1 MTKKKIL
8 MLADHPLST
17 SGVGCQARWLIQSLI
32 DTGKYS
38 FRVFGGAIKHDDY
51 NITKVNDD
59 FIIRPTDGF
68 GTPELLR
75 LTIATEKP
83 DAIMLFTDPRFFI
96 WVWEMEEEIRQ
107 ICPITYWHLWD
118 NYPWPNF
125 NSVLYESTDLINC
138 INTPTY
144 NMVKK
149 RFPEKTNYIPH
160 AVPSNIYFPLAKPKV
175 DFMKQKLYGPRK
187 DWFKGLWVNR
197 NARRKHPGDVLD
209 AWKTF
214 LNNLEEKHGHRE
226 AVLVMHTDPFDQE
239 GPNLQKIVE
248 LLDLNDNVIFSTQR
262 LGFEDMNSLYNTVD
276 FAVNIA
282 SNEGFGLPTL
292 EAMYCGKPIIALKT
306 GGLAR
311 QVENINTGEHNGIAL
326 EPEVKNL
333 VGSQLVP
340 FIYEDHI
347 SNETVAKSYMQ
358 MFEFGDEKRKELGN
372 KAREYATSEY
382 SMEKVT
388 KLWDQS
394 LEKTINDFNSS
405 KSNPRWTLKTL

>member
-1 MTKKKIL
+1 MSKKKIL

-17 SGVGCQARWLIQSLI
+17 SGVGCQARWLIQSLV

-51 NITKVNDD
+51 SVTKVSDD

-83 DAIMLFTDPRFFI
+83 DALMLFTDPRFFI
-96 WVWEMEEEIRQ
+96 WVWEMEDEIRQ

-118 NYPWPNF
+118 NYPWPDF

-160 AVPSNIYFPLAKPKV
+160 AVPENIYFPLSPVKIEV
-175 DFMKQKLYGPRK
+175 MKQKLYGHRK

-209 AWKTF
+209 AWNMF
-214 LNNLEEKHGHRE
+214 LKNLEETHGHKD
-226 AVLVMHTDPFDQE
+226 ALLVMHTDPFDQE

-248 LLDLNDNVIFSTQR
+248 LLNLQDNVIFSTQR
-262 LGFEDMNSLYNTVD
+262 LGFEEMNSLYNTVD

-292 EAMYCGKPIIALKT
+292 ETMYCGKPIIALKT

-311 QVENINTGEHNGIAL
+311 QVENIHTGEHNGIAL
-326 EPEVKNL
+326 DPEVKNL

-347 SNETVAKSYMQ
+347 SNKTVANAFMQ
-358 MFEFGDEKRKELGN
+358 MFELGNDERKKLGN
-372 KAREYATSEY
+372 KAREYALSEY
-382 SMEKVT
+382 NMANVAR
-388 KLWDQS
+388 LWDTT
-394 LEKTINDFNSS
+394 LEKTINDFNES
-405 KSNPRWTLKTL
+405 KSKPRWTLKTL